1 MKATRGCPAYGVLRV
16 TSSLGGGSAGLL
28 SQAILRSDASI
39 FNLVRISVFSIVSV
53 ILLYAD

>member
-1 MKATRGCPAYGVLRV
+1 MKATRGCPVYGVLRV

-39 FNLVRISVFSIVSV
+39 FNLVRIIELFFYSIMLMCV
-53 ILLYAD
+53 